1 MTLTMV
7 GIGHVSRLNSRC
19 VPVNLSCINQ
29 QFILKYRKQ
38 TSCQANELVSEITAS
53 VCDSRMLLAQTSVPS
68 Y

>member
-1 MTLTMV
+1 MV
-7 GIGHVSRLNSRC
+7 GIGQVSRLNARC
-19 VPVNLSCINQ
+19 LPINFSCINQ

-53 VCDSRMLLAQTSVPS
+53 VCDSKMLVAQKSVPS